1 MTRAACLIAGLL
13 VAAAMS
19 ALPGRQDTAKAQP
32 ATEVDL
38 ALVLA
43 VDVSNSV
50 DRAETA
56 LQRAGYVEA
65 LGHRDIWS
73 AIRSGPLRR
82 IALTYVEWAGPT
94 EQRTVIPWRLIDSP
108 QAARAFAND
117 LADRPILFARGTGTS
132 ISAAIAY
139 SVALFPDS
147 RFTAHRQVIDLSGDG
162 PNNRGGPVV
171 AARDAGLARGVTI
184 NGLPLML
191 RPSRSYDAV
200 DLYYRDCVIG
210 GPGAFVLPVYDDR
223 QLGQSIRRKLV
234 LEIAAV
240 MDASVR
246 TDSFTKIQAEAPTD
260 CLIGE
265 RLRRLL

>member
-1 MTRAACLIAGLL
+1 MAGLL
-13 VAAAMS
+13 AAAAVW
-19 ALPGRQDTAKAQP
+19 ALPDRHRAEAQP

-50 DRAETA
+50 DRAENA
-56 LQRAGYVEA
+56 LQRAGYVDA
-65 LGHRDIWS
+65 LGHPDIWT
-73 AIRSGPLRR
+73 AIHSGPLRR

-108 QAARAFAND
+108 EAARAFAAD

-139 SVALFPDS
+139 SVALFPGS
-147 RFTAHRQVIDLSGDG
+147 PFPAHRQVIDLSGDG

-191 RPSRSYDAV
+191 RPSRSYEAV

-234 LEIAAV
+234 LEIAAM
-240 MDASVR
+240 MDASAPA
-246 TDSFTKIQAEAPTD
+246 DSFTKVQADAPTD

-265 RLRRLL
+265 RLRRML